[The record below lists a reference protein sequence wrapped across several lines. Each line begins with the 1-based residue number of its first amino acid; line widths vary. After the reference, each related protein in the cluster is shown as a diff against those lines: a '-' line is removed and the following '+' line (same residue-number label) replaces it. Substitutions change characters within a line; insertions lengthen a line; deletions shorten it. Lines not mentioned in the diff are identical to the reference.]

1 MMSKN
6 RGPMSLCGYG
16 AASLNLIALLYS
28 LSSPAETVP
37 ARGVI
42 DSRIR
47 VAVYSGDEV
56 YKLRG
61 FVGYQIDLEFEP
73 GETFTGLGAGDLEGL
88 SFVGQDN
95 HLFLKPKA
103 ARVATNLTVLTSRR
117 HYQFD
122 YSALSQRPMAEDP
135 GVIYAV
141 RFTYPPTPSQ
151 STANAAAKGIDS
163 EFVNAS
169 NERPRNIDYWY
180 CGAPALRPVAASDDS
195 VHTRLRFAANADLP
209 AVFVR
214 NEDGS
219 ESLLNFS
226 MDAGDV
232 ILHRLA
238 KQFILRRGKLQGCV
252 VNKGFAGGGIRLKSG
267 TVAPGVE
274 RQVRGGTADVEGQ
287 EQGGAPFIERKEHEV
302 TP

>member
-1 MMSKN
+1 MMS
-6 RGPMSLCGYG
+6 RTRASISMRRS
-16 AASLNLIALLYS
+16 AAATLALTALLHS
-28 LSSPAETVP
+28 VNGLAETVP
-37 ARGVI
+37 RRGAV

-47 VAVYSGDEV
+47 VAIYNGDEV

-61 FVGYQIDLEFEP
+61 FVGYQIDIEFEP

-88 SFVGQDN
+88 SFIGQDN

-103 ARVATNLTVLTSRR
+103 PGVATNLTVLTSRR

-122 YSALSQRPMAEDP
+122 YAAIAQHPTADDP

-151 STANAAAKGIDS
+151 STADAAAKGVDADL
-163 EFVNAS
+163 VNAS

-238 KQFILRRGKLQGCV
+238 KQLILRRGKLRGCV

-267 TVAPGVE
+267 TVAPTVE
-274 RQVRGGTADVEGQ
+274 RQVRGGVSAIEHQ
-287 EQGGAPFIERKEHEV
+287 EPGGVP
-302 TP
+302 